1 MARLP
6 NFLVIIRSEK
16 LSGKGQG
23 RGCLGVRKKERFV
36 LGKRTFRSQKSKH
49 FVLRIIQTDMK
60 RTIYYMILCLLMSLG
75 EIMAQGIS
83 GKVMDGKEQPV
94 DGVAVILQTLDSVYV
109 DAVVT
114 DTLGDFRLNHPLDQS
129 YRLIFQHILYNM
141 VEKEITT
148 ANVGTV
154 VLEEKDYQLAEITVK
169 GERPQV
175 KLEGGK
181 LTYDVPQLM
190 KDKTAT
196 NAFEIIKDL
205 PGLIERNDNLEL
217 VGASRLNIILNGQLT
232 TMSADQ
238 LIQLL
243 KTMPAS
249 RVEKAEVMY
258 NAPAKYNVKGALLNV
273 VLSKNESETPSW
285 QGETGVDYTQYRHAG
300 GDAHVNLLYTNK
312 GFSIDFLLN
321 GNKRRD
327 VMGEDMLARHT
338 LNSSMTE
345 ISQHNR
351 ALVHVNRGTVR
362 LGMDYTFAN
371 EDKLSLAYYLKGD
384 KVLSDRDAFTSY
396 LDLSKP
402 ENKSESTS
410 LVRDDGHSAIHNIR
424 LQYDGHAGISA
435 GADFTRYH
443 SPSVLDYQ
451 DTNTNGSRTDMI
463 NNTRQDVSRWSVFL
477 NKTHSFASGW
487 GLNYGVHGGYASSK
501 NYSEYLYEQGAGYEM
516 DEEALEDNTQKEY
529 IADIFAEVSKSFG
542 ERFSATV
549 GLKGEYFKSDYASS
563 RENMNLWN
571 EGALFPTVSLS
582 YTFSPRHILQ
592 FDISSD
598 KTYPGYWQVSP
609 QVTPLNSYSEVAG
622 NPLLKPYR
630 TYEGQMVYIFRQ
642 KYMLVAFCEYT
653 PDYFAQ
659 LPYQSDTELKTVFRF
674 ENMDY
679 SLEAGLAVI
688 IPFNVG
694 RFWNSRITLRG
705 WRMQEKN
712 DNFHGISYNREAYL
726 GLAHM
731 SNTFNLCD
739 KPNLKMTIDG
749 QYVTPG
755 AIQGIY
761 DLGSMY
767 EISAGLKW
775 TFLND
780 RASLTLKGDDIFASS
795 IPRTIKINQ
804 GNQWSRMRKLNDERC
819 LKLSFVWKFG
829 GYKEREHDSI
839 DTSRFGK

>member
-1 MARLP
+1 
-6 NFLVIIRSEK
+6 
-16 LSGKGQG
+16 
-23 RGCLGVRKKERFV
+23 
-36 LGKRTFRSQKSKH
+36 
-49 FVLRIIQTDMK
+49 MK

-338 LNSSMTE
+338 LNSGMTE

-443 SPSVLDYQ
+443 LPSVLDYQ
-451 DTNTNGSRTDMI
+451 DTNGSRTDMI

-501 NYSEYLYEQGAGYEM
+501 NYSEYLYDQGAGYEM

-653 PDYFAQ
+653 PDYFVQ

>member
-1 MARLP
+1 
-6 NFLVIIRSEK
+6 
-16 LSGKGQG
+16 
-23 RGCLGVRKKERFV
+23 
-36 LGKRTFRSQKSKH
+36 
-49 FVLRIIQTDMK
+49 MK

-181 LTYDVPQLM
+181 LTYDVLQLM

-249 RVEKAEVMY
+249 RVEKVEVMY

-338 LNSSMTE
+338 LNSGMTE

>member
-1 MARLP
+1 
-6 NFLVIIRSEK
+6 
-16 LSGKGQG
+16 
-23 RGCLGVRKKERFV
+23 
-36 LGKRTFRSQKSKH
+36 
-49 FVLRIIQTDMK
+49 MK

-75 EIMAQGIS
+75 EMMAQGIS

-141 VEKEITT
+141 VEKEIIT

-273 VLSKNESETPSW
+273 VLSKNESEIPSW

-338 LNSSMTE
+338 LNSGMTE

-451 DTNTNGSRTDMI
+451 DTNTNTNGSRTDMI

-501 NYSEYLYEQGAGYEM
+501 NYSEYLYDQGAGYEM

-529 IADIFAEVSKSFG
+529 IADIFAEVSKNFG

>member
-1 MARLP
+1 
-6 NFLVIIRSEK
+6 
-16 LSGKGQG
+16 
-23 RGCLGVRKKERFV
+23 
-36 LGKRTFRSQKSKH
+36 
-49 FVLRIIQTDMK
+49 MK

-338 LNSSMTE
+338 LNSGMTE

-451 DTNTNGSRTDMI
+451 DTNGSRTDMI

-501 NYSEYLYEQGAGYEM
+501 NYSEYLYDQGAGYEM

-529 IADIFAEVSKSFG
+529 IVDIFAEVSKSFG

-819 LKLSFVWKFG
+819 LKLSFVWMFG

>member
-1 MARLP
+1 
-6 NFLVIIRSEK
+6 
-16 LSGKGQG
+16 
-23 RGCLGVRKKERFV
+23 
-36 LGKRTFRSQKSKH
+36 
-49 FVLRIIQTDMK
+49 MK

-321 GNKRRD
+321 GNKSRD

-338 LNSSMTE
+338 LNSGMTE

-451 DTNTNGSRTDMI
+451 DTNGSRTDMI

-501 NYSEYLYEQGAGYEM
+501 NYSEYLYDQGAGYEM

-529 IADIFAEVSKSFG
+529 IVDIFAEVSKSFG

>member
-1 MARLP
+1 
-6 NFLVIIRSEK
+6 
-16 LSGKGQG
+16 
-23 RGCLGVRKKERFV
+23 
-36 LGKRTFRSQKSKH
+36 
-49 FVLRIIQTDMK
+49 MK

-338 LNSSMTE
+338 LNSGMTE

-451 DTNTNGSRTDMI
+451 DTNGSRTDMI

-501 NYSEYLYEQGAGYEM
+501 NYSEYLYDQGAGYEM

-653 PDYFAQ
+653 PDYFVQ

-829 GYKEREHDSI
+829 GYKERKHDSI

>member
-1 MARLP
+1 
-6 NFLVIIRSEK
+6 
-16 LSGKGQG
+16 
-23 RGCLGVRKKERFV
+23 
-36 LGKRTFRSQKSKH
+36 
-49 FVLRIIQTDMK
+49 MK

-285 QGETGVDYTQYRHAG
+285 QGETGVDYTQYGHAG

-338 LNSSMTE
+338 LNSGMTE

-451 DTNTNGSRTDMI
+451 DTNGSRTDMI

-501 NYSEYLYEQGAGYEM
+501 NYSEYLYDQGAGYEM

-529 IADIFAEVSKSFG
+529 IVDIFAEVSKSFG

>member
-1 MARLP
+1 
-6 NFLVIIRSEK
+6 
-16 LSGKGQG
+16 
-23 RGCLGVRKKERFV
+23 
-36 LGKRTFRSQKSKH
+36 
-49 FVLRIIQTDMK
+49 MK

-338 LNSSMTE
+338 LNSGMTE

-451 DTNTNGSRTDMI
+451 DTNGSRTDMI

-501 NYSEYLYEQGAGYEM
+501 NYSEYLYDQGAGYEM

-529 IADIFAEVSKSFG
+529 IVDIFAEVSKSFG

-622 NPLLKPYR
+622 NSLLKPYR

>member
-1 MARLP
+1 
-6 NFLVIIRSEK
+6 
-16 LSGKGQG
+16 
-23 RGCLGVRKKERFV
+23 
-36 LGKRTFRSQKSKH
+36 
-49 FVLRIIQTDMK
+49 MK

-141 VEKEITT
+141 VEKEIIT

-154 VLEEKDYQLAEITVK
+154 VLEEK

-338 LNSSMTE
+338 LNSGMTE

-384 KVLSDRDAFTSY
+384 KFLSDRDAFTSY

-451 DTNTNGSRTDMI
+451 DTNGSRTDMI

-501 NYSEYLYEQGAGYEM
+501 NYSEYLYDQGAGYEM

-529 IADIFAEVSKSFG
+529 IVDIFAEVSKSFG

>member
-1 MARLP
+1 
-6 NFLVIIRSEK
+6 
-16 LSGKGQG
+16 
-23 RGCLGVRKKERFV
+23 
-36 LGKRTFRSQKSKH
+36 
-49 FVLRIIQTDMK
+49 MK

-83 GKVMDGKEQPV
+83 GKVMDGKEQPI

-141 VEKEITT
+141 VEKEIIT

-338 LNSSMTE
+338 LNSGMTE

-451 DTNTNGSRTDMI
+451 DTNTNTNGSRTDMI

-501 NYSEYLYEQGAGYEM
+501 NYSEYLYDQGAGYEM

-679 SLEAGLAVI
+679 SLETGLAVI

-829 GYKEREHDSI
+829 GYKEKEHDSI

>member
-1 MARLP
+1 
-6 NFLVIIRSEK
+6 
-16 LSGKGQG
+16 
-23 RGCLGVRKKERFV
+23 
-36 LGKRTFRSQKSKH
+36 
-49 FVLRIIQTDMK
+49 MK

-181 LTYDVPQLM
+181 LTYDIPQLM

-338 LNSSMTE
+338 LNSGMTE

-451 DTNTNGSRTDMI
+451 DTNGSRTDMI

-501 NYSEYLYEQGAGYEM
+501 NYSEYLYDQGAGYEM

-529 IADIFAEVSKSFG
+529 IVDIFAEVSKSFG

>member
-1 MARLP
+1 
-6 NFLVIIRSEK
+6 
-16 LSGKGQG
+16 
-23 RGCLGVRKKERFV
+23 
-36 LGKRTFRSQKSKH
+36 
-49 FVLRIIQTDMK
+49 MK

-338 LNSSMTE
+338 LNSGMTE

-451 DTNTNGSRTDMI
+451 DTNGSRTDMI

-501 NYSEYLYEQGAGYEM
+501 NYSEYLYDQGAGYEM

-529 IADIFAEVSKSFG
+529 IAGIFAEVSKSFG

-653 PDYFAQ
+653 PDYFVQ

>member
-1 MARLP
+1 
-6 NFLVIIRSEK
+6 
-16 LSGKGQG
+16 
-23 RGCLGVRKKERFV
+23 
-36 LGKRTFRSQKSKH
+36 
-49 FVLRIIQTDMK
+49 MK

-338 LNSSMTE
+338 LNSGMTE

-451 DTNTNGSRTDMI
+451 DTNGSRTDMI

-829 GYKEREHDSI
+829 GYKEREQDSI

>member
-1 MARLP
+1 
-6 NFLVIIRSEK
+6 
-16 LSGKGQG
+16 
-23 RGCLGVRKKERFV
+23 
-36 LGKRTFRSQKSKH
+36 
-49 FVLRIIQTDMK
+49 MK

-141 VEKEITT
+141 VEKEIIT

-338 LNSSMTE
+338 LNSGMTE

-396 LDLSKP
+396 LGLSKP

-451 DTNTNGSRTDMI
+451 DTNTNTNGSRTDMI

-501 NYSEYLYEQGAGYEM
+501 NYSEYLYDQGAGYEM

-829 GYKEREHDSI
+829 GYKEKEHDSI

>member
-1 MARLP
+1 
-6 NFLVIIRSEK
+6 
-16 LSGKGQG
+16 
-23 RGCLGVRKKERFV
+23 
-36 LGKRTFRSQKSKH
+36 
-49 FVLRIIQTDMK
+49 MK

-83 GKVMDGKEQPV
+83 GKVMDGKEQLV

-338 LNSSMTE
+338 LNSGMTE

-451 DTNTNGSRTDMI
+451 DTNGSRTDMI

-501 NYSEYLYEQGAGYEM
+501 NYSEYLYDQGAGYEM

-529 IADIFAEVSKSFG
+529 IVDIFAEVSKSFG

>member
-1 MARLP
+1 
-6 NFLVIIRSEK
+6 
-16 LSGKGQG
+16 
-23 RGCLGVRKKERFV
+23 
-36 LGKRTFRSQKSKH
+36 
-49 FVLRIIQTDMK
+49 MK

-114 DTLGDFRLNHPLDQS
+114 DTLGNFRLNHPLDQS

-338 LNSSMTE
+338 LNSGMTE

-451 DTNTNGSRTDMI
+451 DTNGSRTDMI

-529 IADIFAEVSKSFG
+529 IVDIFAEVSKSFG

>member
-1 MARLP
+1 
-6 NFLVIIRSEK
+6 
-16 LSGKGQG
+16 
-23 RGCLGVRKKERFV
+23 
-36 LGKRTFRSQKSKH
+36 
-49 FVLRIIQTDMK
+49 MK

-338 LNSSMTE
+338 LNSGMTE

-451 DTNTNGSRTDMI
+451 DTNGSRTDMI

-501 NYSEYLYEQGAGYEM
+501 NYSEYLYDQGAGYEM

-529 IADIFAEVSKSFG
+529 IVDIFAEVSKSFG

-679 SLEAGLAVI
+679 SQEAGLAVI

-819 LKLSFVWKFG
+819 LKLSFAWKFG

>member
-1 MARLP
+1 
-6 NFLVIIRSEK
+6 
-16 LSGKGQG
+16 
-23 RGCLGVRKKERFV
+23 
-36 LGKRTFRSQKSKH
+36 
-49 FVLRIIQTDMK
+49 MK

-338 LNSSMTE
+338 LNSGMTE

-451 DTNTNGSRTDMI
+451 DTNGSRTDMI

-501 NYSEYLYEQGAGYEM
+501 NYSEYLYDQGAGYEM

-529 IADIFAEVSKSFG
+529 IVDIFAEVSKSFG

-829 GYKEREHDSI
+829 GYKEREHDLI

>member
-1 MARLP
+1 
-6 NFLVIIRSEK
+6 
-16 LSGKGQG
+16 
-23 RGCLGVRKKERFV
+23 
-36 LGKRTFRSQKSKH
+36 
-49 FVLRIIQTDMK
+49 MK

-338 LNSSMTE
+338 LNSGMTE

-410 LVRDDGHSAIHNIR
+410 LVRDDGHFAIHNIR

-451 DTNTNGSRTDMI
+451 DTNGSRTDMI

-501 NYSEYLYEQGAGYEM
+501 NYSEYLYDQGAGYEM

-529 IADIFAEVSKSFG
+529 IVDIFAEVSKSFG

>member
-1 MARLP
+1 
-6 NFLVIIRSEK
+6 
-16 LSGKGQG
+16 
-23 RGCLGVRKKERFV
+23 
-36 LGKRTFRSQKSKH
+36 
-49 FVLRIIQTDMK
+49 MK

-83 GKVMDGKEQPV
+83 GKVMDGKEQPI

-190 KDKTAT
+190 KDKTAM

-312 GFSIDFLLN
+312 GFSLDFLLN

-338 LNSSMTE
+338 LNSGMTE

-549 GLKGEYFKSDYASS
+549 GLKGEYFKSDYTSS

-679 SLEAGLAVI
+679 SLETGLAVI

-829 GYKEREHDSI
+829 GYKEKEHDSI

>member
-1 MARLP
+1 
-6 NFLVIIRSEK
+6 
-16 LSGKGQG
+16 
-23 RGCLGVRKKERFV
+23 
-36 LGKRTFRSQKSKH
+36 
-49 FVLRIIQTDMK
+49 MK

-129 YRLIFQHILYNM
+129 YRLIFQHILYNTIG
-141 VEKEITT
+141 KKITT

-181 LTYDVPQLM
+181 LTYDIPQLM

-312 GFSIDFLLN
+312 GFSLDFLLN

-338 LNSSMTE
+338 LNSGMTE

-451 DTNTNGSRTDMI
+451 DTNGSRTDMI

-549 GLKGEYFKSDYASS
+549 GLKGEYFKSDYTSS

-679 SLEAGLAVI
+679 SLETGLAVI

>member
-1 MARLP
+1 
-6 NFLVIIRSEK
+6 
-16 LSGKGQG
+16 
-23 RGCLGVRKKERFV
+23 
-36 LGKRTFRSQKSKH
+36 
-49 FVLRIIQTDMK
+49 MK

-338 LNSSMTE
+338 LNSGMTE

-451 DTNTNGSRTDMI
+451 DTNGSRTDMI

-501 NYSEYLYEQGAGYEM
+501 NYSEYLYDQGAGYEM

-529 IADIFAEVSKSFG
+529 IVDIFAEVSKSFG

-630 TYEGQMVYIFRQ
+630 TYVGQMVYIFRQ

>member
-1 MARLP
+1 
-6 NFLVIIRSEK
+6 
-16 LSGKGQG
+16 
-23 RGCLGVRKKERFV
+23 
-36 LGKRTFRSQKSKH
+36 
-49 FVLRIIQTDMK
+49 MK

-169 GERPQV
+169 GERSQV

-249 RVEKAEVMY
+249 RVEKVEVMY

-312 GFSIDFLLN
+312 GFSLDFLLN

-338 LNSSMTE
+338 LNSGMTE

-451 DTNTNGSRTDMI
+451 DTNGSRTDMI

-501 NYSEYLYEQGAGYEM
+501 NYSEYLYDQGAGYEM

>member
-1 MARLP
+1 
-6 NFLVIIRSEK
+6 
-16 LSGKGQG
+16 
-23 RGCLGVRKKERFV
+23 
-36 LGKRTFRSQKSKH
+36 
-49 FVLRIIQTDMK
+49 MK

-273 VLSKNESETPSW
+273 VFSKNESETPSW

-338 LNSSMTE
+338 LNSGMTE

-451 DTNTNGSRTDMI
+451 DTNGSRTDMI

-501 NYSEYLYEQGAGYEM
+501 NYSEYLYDQGAGYEM

-529 IADIFAEVSKSFG
+529 IVDIFAEVSKSFG

>member
-1 MARLP
+1 
-6 NFLVIIRSEK
+6 
-16 LSGKGQG
+16 
-23 RGCLGVRKKERFV
+23 
-36 LGKRTFRSQKSKH
+36 
-49 FVLRIIQTDMK
+49 MK

-338 LNSSMTE
+338 LNSGMTE

-443 SPSVLDYQ
+443 SPSGLDYQ
-451 DTNTNGSRTDMI
+451 DTNGSRTDMI

-501 NYSEYLYEQGAGYEM
+501 NYSEYLYDQGAGYEM

-529 IADIFAEVSKSFG
+529 IVDIFAEVSKSFG

>member
-1 MARLP
+1 
-6 NFLVIIRSEK
+6 
-16 LSGKGQG
+16 
-23 RGCLGVRKKERFV
+23 
-36 LGKRTFRSQKSKH
+36 
-49 FVLRIIQTDMK
+49 MK

-338 LNSSMTE
+338 LNSGMTE

-443 SPSVLDYQ
+443 SPSVL
-451 DTNTNGSRTDMI
+451 MI

-829 GYKEREHDSI
+829 GYKEREQDSI

>member
-1 MARLP
+1 
-6 NFLVIIRSEK
+6 
-16 LSGKGQG
+16 
-23 RGCLGVRKKERFV
+23 
-36 LGKRTFRSQKSKH
+36 
-49 FVLRIIQTDMK
+49 MK

-169 GERPQV
+169 GERSQV

-249 RVEKAEVMY
+249 RVEKVEVMY

-273 VLSKNESETPSW
+273 VLSKNESETHSW

-312 GFSIDFLLN
+312 GFSLDFLLN

-338 LNSSMTE
+338 LNSGMTE

-451 DTNTNGSRTDMI
+451 DTNGSRTDMI

-501 NYSEYLYEQGAGYEM
+501 NYSEYLYDQGAGYEM

-529 IADIFAEVSKSFG
+529 IVDIFAEVSKSFG

-712 DNFHGISYNREAYL
+712 DNFHGVSYNREAYL

>member
-1 MARLP
+1 
-6 NFLVIIRSEK
+6 
-16 LSGKGQG
+16 
-23 RGCLGVRKKERFV
+23 
-36 LGKRTFRSQKSKH
+36 
-49 FVLRIIQTDMK
+49 MK

-338 LNSSMTE
+338 LNSGMTE

-451 DTNTNGSRTDMI
+451 DTNGSRTDMI

-653 PDYFAQ
+653 PDYFVQ

-829 GYKEREHDSI
+829 GYKEKEHDSI

>member
-1 MARLP
+1 
-6 NFLVIIRSEK
+6 
-16 LSGKGQG
+16 
-23 RGCLGVRKKERFV
+23 
-36 LGKRTFRSQKSKH
+36 
-49 FVLRIIQTDMK
+49 
-60 RTIYYMILCLLMSLG
+60 
-75 EIMAQGIS
+75 
-83 GKVMDGKEQPV
+83 
-94 DGVAVILQTLDSVYV
+94 
-109 DAVVT
+109 
-114 DTLGDFRLNHPLDQS
+114 
-129 YRLIFQHILYNM
+129 
-141 VEKEITT
+141 
-148 ANVGTV
+148 
-154 VLEEKDYQLAEITVK
+154 
-169 GERPQV
+169 
-175 KLEGGK
+175 
-181 LTYDVPQLM
+181 
-190 KDKTAT
+190 
-196 NAFEIIKDL
+196 
-205 PGLIERNDNLEL
+205 
-217 VGASRLNIILNGQLT
+217 
-232 TMSADQ
+232 
-238 LIQLL
+238 
-243 KTMPAS
+243 
-249 RVEKAEVMY
+249 MY

-338 LNSSMTE
+338 LNSGMTE

-829 GYKEREHDSI
+829 GYKEKEHDSI

>member
-1 MARLP
+1 
-6 NFLVIIRSEK
+6 
-16 LSGKGQG
+16 
-23 RGCLGVRKKERFV
+23 
-36 LGKRTFRSQKSKH
+36 
-49 FVLRIIQTDMK
+49 MK

-83 GKVMDGKEQPV
+83 GKVMDGKEQPI

-129 YRLIFQHILYNM
+129 YRLIFQHILYNTIG
-141 VEKEITT
+141 KKITT

-181 LTYDVPQLM
+181 LTYDIPQLM

-312 GFSIDFLLN
+312 SFSLDFLLN

-338 LNSSMTE
+338 LNSGMTE

-451 DTNTNGSRTDMI
+451 DTNGSRTDMI

-549 GLKGEYFKSDYASS
+549 GLKGEYFKSDYTSS

-679 SLEAGLAVI
+679 SLETGLAVI

-829 GYKEREHDSI
+829 GYKEKEHDSI

>member
-1 MARLP
+1 
-6 NFLVIIRSEK
+6 
-16 LSGKGQG
+16 
-23 RGCLGVRKKERFV
+23 
-36 LGKRTFRSQKSKH
+36 
-49 FVLRIIQTDMK
+49 MK

-83 GKVMDGKEQPV
+83 GKVMDGKEQPI

-129 YRLIFQHILYNM
+129 YRLIFQHILYNTIG
-141 VEKEITT
+141 KKITT

-181 LTYDVPQLM
+181 LTYDIPQLM

-338 LNSSMTE
+338 LNSGMTE

-451 DTNTNGSRTDMI
+451 DTNGSRTDMI

-549 GLKGEYFKSDYASS
+549 GLKGEYFKSDYTSS

>member
-1 MARLP
+1 
-6 NFLVIIRSEK
+6 
-16 LSGKGQG
+16 
-23 RGCLGVRKKERFV
+23 
-36 LGKRTFRSQKSKH
+36 
-49 FVLRIIQTDMK
+49 MK

-338 LNSSMTE
+338 LNSGMTE

-451 DTNTNGSRTDMI
+451 DTNGSRTDMI

-501 NYSEYLYEQGAGYEM
+501 NYSEYLYDQGAGYEM

-529 IADIFAEVSKSFG
+529 IVDIFAEVSKSFG

-688 IPFNVG
+688 ISFNVG

>member
-1 MARLP
+1 
-6 NFLVIIRSEK
+6 
-16 LSGKGQG
+16 
-23 RGCLGVRKKERFV
+23 
-36 LGKRTFRSQKSKH
+36 
-49 FVLRIIQTDMK
+49 MK

-181 LTYDVPQLM
+181 LM

-273 VLSKNESETPSW
+273 VLSKNESEIPSW

-338 LNSSMTE
+338 LNSGMTE

-549 GLKGEYFKSDYASS
+549 GLKGEYFKFDYASS

>member
-1 MARLP
+1 
-6 NFLVIIRSEK
+6 
-16 LSGKGQG
+16 
-23 RGCLGVRKKERFV
+23 
-36 LGKRTFRSQKSKH
+36 
-49 FVLRIIQTDMK
+49 MK

-75 EIMAQGIS
+75 EMMAQGIS

-338 LNSSMTE
+338 LNSGMTE

-451 DTNTNGSRTDMI
+451 DTNTNTNGSRTDMI

-529 IADIFAEVSKSFG
+529 IADIFAEVSKNFG

>member
-1 MARLP
+1 
-6 NFLVIIRSEK
+6 
-16 LSGKGQG
+16 
-23 RGCLGVRKKERFV
+23 
-36 LGKRTFRSQKSKH
+36 
-49 FVLRIIQTDMK
+49 MK

-129 YRLIFQHILYNM
+129 YRLIFQHILYNTIG
-141 VEKEITT
+141 KKITT

-181 LTYDVPQLM
+181 LTYDIPQLM

-338 LNSSMTE
+338 LNSGMTE

-451 DTNTNGSRTDMI
+451 DTNGSRTDMI

-501 NYSEYLYEQGAGYEM
+501 NYSEYLYDQGAGYEM

-529 IADIFAEVSKSFG
+529 IVDIFAEVSKSFG

-679 SLEAGLAVI
+679 SLETGLAVI

>member
-1 MARLP
+1 
-6 NFLVIIRSEK
+6 
-16 LSGKGQG
+16 
-23 RGCLGVRKKERFV
+23 
-36 LGKRTFRSQKSKH
+36 
-49 FVLRIIQTDMK
+49 MK

-338 LNSSMTE
+338 LNSGMTE

-424 LQYDGHAGISA
+424 LQYDGH
-435 GADFTRYH
+435 

-451 DTNTNGSRTDMI
+451 DTNGSRTDMI

-529 IADIFAEVSKSFG
+529 IVDIFAEVSKSFG

>member
-1 MARLP
+1 
-6 NFLVIIRSEK
+6 
-16 LSGKGQG
+16 
-23 RGCLGVRKKERFV
+23 
-36 LGKRTFRSQKSKH
+36 
-49 FVLRIIQTDMK
+49 MK

-154 VLEEKDYQLAEITVK
+154 VLEEKDYQLAEIAVK

-338 LNSSMTE
+338 LNSGMTE

-451 DTNTNGSRTDMI
+451 DTNGSRTDMI

-501 NYSEYLYEQGAGYEM
+501 NYSEYLYDQGAGYEM

-529 IADIFAEVSKSFG
+529 IVDIFAEVSKSFG

>member
-1 MARLP
+1 
-6 NFLVIIRSEK
+6 
-16 LSGKGQG
+16 
-23 RGCLGVRKKERFV
+23 
-36 LGKRTFRSQKSKH
+36 
-49 FVLRIIQTDMK
+49 MK

-338 LNSSMTE
+338 LNSGMTE

-402 ENKSESTS
+402 GNKSESTS

-451 DTNTNGSRTDMI
+451 DTNGSRTDMI

-501 NYSEYLYEQGAGYEM
+501 NYSEYLYDQGAGYEM

-653 PDYFAQ
+653 PDYFVQ

>member
-1 MARLP
+1 
-6 NFLVIIRSEK
+6 
-16 LSGKGQG
+16 
-23 RGCLGVRKKERFV
+23 
-36 LGKRTFRSQKSKH
+36 
-49 FVLRIIQTDMK
+49 MK

-338 LNSSMTE
+338 LNSGMTE

-451 DTNTNGSRTDMI
+451 DTNGSRTDMI

-501 NYSEYLYEQGAGYEM
+501 NYSEYLYDQGAGYEM

-529 IADIFAEVSKSFG
+529 IVDIFAEVSKSFG

-780 RASLTLKGDDIFASS
+780 RASLTLKGDDILASS

>member
-1 MARLP
+1 
-6 NFLVIIRSEK
+6 
-16 LSGKGQG
+16 
-23 RGCLGVRKKERFV
+23 
-36 LGKRTFRSQKSKH
+36 
-49 FVLRIIQTDMK
+49 MK

-83 GKVMDGKEQPV
+83 GKVMDGKEQPI

-129 YRLIFQHILYNM
+129 YRLIFQHILYNTIG
-141 VEKEITT
+141 KKITT

-181 LTYDVPQLM
+181 LTYDIPQLM

-338 LNSSMTE
+338 LNSGMTE

-451 DTNTNGSRTDMI
+451 DTNGSRTDMI

-501 NYSEYLYEQGAGYEM
+501 NYSEYLYDQGAGYEM

-529 IADIFAEVSKSFG
+529 IVDIFAEVSKSFG